1 MDTITIKIEVE
12 KSEMAFVDKI
22 IKAYEGLAMVTVVGG
37 ERGLMKLEVPPSNKQ
52 EIIEILDDLA
62 NKVKLKIVEIEK

>member
-52 EIIEILDDLA
+52 EILEILDDLA